1 MIGLFKSKLPSKSK
15 TLKEL
20 RKIFPSA
27 ELEPIKG
34 GMALTYLASAELPDG
49 RTVTD
54 RAPVLEVSNKHNG
67 KALSKEALAYAALIA
82 AFRGLGYATTYEPGF
97 PTGRFVYVPIPGFI
111 GPENGLAVP
120 ELPEGV
126 DPNLEGPELAKAM
139 NEHVRQREETI
150 RNEQEGVCG
159 GSCEDSLECEGCAPE
174 KVAPVYVA
182 ATTPLEKDKKK

>member
-1 MIGLFKSKLPSKSK
+1 MISLFMSKLPSKSK

-54 RAPVLEVSNKHNG
+54 RAPICEVNSKQGG
-67 KALSKEALAYAALIA
+67 KALSKDALAYAALVC
-82 AFRGLGYATTYEPGF
+82 AFRELGYATKYEPGF
-97 PTGRFVYVPIPGFI
+97 PSGRFIYVPIPGFI
-111 GPENGLAVP
+111 GVENGLPVP
-120 ELPEGV
+120 ELPEGI
-126 DPNLEGPELAKAM
+126 DPNLSGPELAKAM
-139 NEHVRQREETI
+139 NEHVKRREEEI
-150 RNEQEGVCG
+150 KQEGACG
-159 GSCEDSLECEGCAPE
+159 GSCEDSLECEGCPPE
-174 KVAPVYVA
+174 MVAPAYVA